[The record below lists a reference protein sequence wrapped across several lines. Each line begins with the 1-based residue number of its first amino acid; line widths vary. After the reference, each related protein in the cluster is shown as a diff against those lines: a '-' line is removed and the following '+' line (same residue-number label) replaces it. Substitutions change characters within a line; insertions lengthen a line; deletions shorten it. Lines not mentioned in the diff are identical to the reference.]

1 MERLWPGA
9 RGGHSRADWAVLPGV
24 PRALEGRRRAGSCWR
39 VCRPS
44 THSSGRQLPVPSHC
58 VARPRFLSTLSPL
71 GLEMRREPGSLLTA
85 GGVYRE
91 GDASLSLVHSVV
103 GILKTVIPLF
113 NGEKSC
119 CLLQPLLAGYFLSSI
134 FKSSLLR
141 SLVSAMAFIF
151 PAPSKQSPLLSVLWL
166 QGPAS

>member
-1 MERLWPGA
+1 MAGREGPAEQGGLGCVNGGSRGPGGPGA
-9 RGGHSRADWAVLPGV
+9 AGTSASPAHTLLRSSASSVQSLPGPV
-24 PRALEGRRRAGSCWR
+24 
-39 VCRPS
+39 
-44 THSSGRQLPVPSHC
+44 SS
-58 VARPRFLSTLSPL
+58 ARSPL
-71 GLEMRREPGSLLTA
+71 GLEMRREPGSRLTA
-85 GGVYRE
+85 GRVYRE

-119 CLLQPLLAGYFLSSI
+119 CLLQPLLAGYFLSSV
-134 FKSSLLR
+134 FKSSLLC
-141 SLVSAMAFIF
+141 SLVSAVAFIF

>member
-1 MERLWPGA
+1 MA
-9 RGGHSRADWAVLPGV
+9 R
-24 PRALEGRRRAGSCWR
+24 LEGPAELGGLGCVAGGSPGPGGPQEGWELLAR
-39 VCRPS
+39 LPAQH
-44 THSSGRQLPVPSHC
+44 TLSSGGQLPVPRHC
-58 VARPRFLSTLSPL
+58 VAGPRFLSTLSPL

-119 CLLQPLLAGYFLSSI
+119 CLLQ
-134 FKSSLLR
+134 SSLLC
-141 SLVSAMAFIF
+141 SLVSAVAFIF
-151 PAPSKQSPLLSVLWL
+151 PAPSEQSPLLSVLWL